1 MVSWTK
7 NASPADPSFIIS
19 SVSCSFTF
27 IVTYPDV
34 IIDSLTYLSLGLRTL
49 SLPNLTWKGVLTRDP
64 SGYLTTMMSMHPLSV
79 AYCVR
84 KG

>member
-1 MVSWTK
+1 MHEECL
-7 NASPADPSFIIS
+7 ASRPQLHYQLSLLLVHVYRDLLWKRL
-19 SVSCSFTF
+19 
-27 IVTYPDV
+27 
-34 IIDSLTYLSLGLRTL
+34 IIDSHTYLSLGLRTL
-49 SLPNLTWKGVLTRDP
+49 SFPNLTWKGVLTRDP